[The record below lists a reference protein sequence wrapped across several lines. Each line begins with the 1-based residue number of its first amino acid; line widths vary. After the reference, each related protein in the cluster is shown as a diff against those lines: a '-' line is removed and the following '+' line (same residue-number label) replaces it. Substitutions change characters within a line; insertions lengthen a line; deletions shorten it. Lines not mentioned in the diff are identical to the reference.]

1 MHFKN
6 LKGLSTFVATEF
18 APVMYKKIE
27 QAVGAI
33 DKAMW
38 AEAGANASNPDA
50 VYQFQING
58 ANYDI
63 RFMFYSD
70 MIDLDLVWL
79 DSVSMELHGPFNS
92 RRESL
97 LRRVVY
103 RRTDKATDADHL
115 ISIILQHWNSEV
127 ASVMQFQRRRT
138 VDVTAELRGADDE
151 RLLSKQDSTEE
162 EQRQRQRLF
171 KALKTVRIPL

>member
-58 ANYDI
+58 ANYDL

-70 MIDLDLVWL
+70 MIDHDLVWL
-79 DSVSMELHGPFNS
+79 DSVIAELHGPFHE

-97 LRRVVY
+97 VRRGVY
-103 RRTDKATDADHL
+103 RRRDRARDARHL
-115 ISIILQHWNSEV
+115 MELMILAWNAEI
-127 ASVMQFQRRRT
+127 ARGMEFQRKRI
-138 VDVTAELRGADDE
+138 VDTTTELTGVHDDSLIYKQETAEDE
-151 RLLSKQDSTEE
+151 K
-162 EQRQRQRLF
+162 RQRQQLY

>member
-6 LKGLSTFVATEF
+6 LRELSTFVAKEF

-58 ANYDI
+58 ENYDL

-70 MIDLDLVWL
+70 VIDHDLVWL
-79 DSVSMELHGPFNS
+79 DSVMAELHGPFNE
-92 RRESL
+92 RRESI
-97 LRRVVY
+97 LRRIVY
-103 RRTDKATDADHL
+103 RRKDKATDAGHL
-115 ISIILQHWNSEV
+115 IGLIVRSWNVEI
-127 ASVMQFQRRRT
+127 AGVMDFQRKRM
-138 VDVTAELRGADDE
+138 VDTTSELTGAHDE
-151 RLLSKQDSTEE
+151 QLLSKQEDTEDE
-162 EQRQRQRLF
+162 KRQRQRLF